1 MSRFFD
7 RRLLI
12 YARRERLDLVLTATL
27 GALSGVLI
35 VLAARALAA
44 VVNGV
49 FLGGLALAD
58 VWPLFAA
65 LVAIAVVRGLLLWA
79 GELTSSRVATRVKT
93 DLRERLTA
101 HLLALGP
108 AYTRGE
114 RTGELV
120 NTAVEGIEAL
130 DAYFSQYLPQLAL
143 AVLIPV
149 TFLLVVFPLDPLSG
163 LVLLLTAPLIPVF
176 MILIGSLADSLTR
189 QQWTAL
195 SRMSAHFLDVLQGL
209 TTLKLFNRSRE
220 QIAVIAEIS
229 DRYRD
234 TTLGVLRV
242 AFLSALVLEMVGTL
256 STAVIAVE
264 IGLRVLYGRLAF
276 EQAFFVL
283 ILAPEFYLPLRLL
296 GTRFHAGIAGVT
308 AARRVFEVLE
318 TPVGDGVT
326 RRHGD
331 TERAFAASLAKH
343 PSVAVSLGDVHYA
356 YDQGSRTALN
366 GVTFEIRPSEKVA
379 LVGPSGA
386 GKSTIA
392 HLLLGFIAPTAGDIT
407 FATEILAVDGAIQ
420 HPASSLEL
428 PAIAWVPQLPYLFN
442 LSVAENIR
450 LGRPDAGHDEVV
462 RAAQQAGADDFIG
475 ALPQGY
481 ETMIGE
487 RGARLSGG
495 QAQRIALARAFLLD
509 APLVI
514 LDEATANLDP
524 ESEAQIQS
532 SLERLLIG
540 RAALIIAH
548 RLQTVRS
555 ADRIVVLD
563 QGHVAETGTH
573 AELMRGDGLY
583 RRLVEAGGGVAEEPR
598 SRGAEEQRSRRADD
612 GGAAAREHS
621 SPTGRLRAV
630 SRGAG
635 EQGGIRTTH
644 HAPRSPLHD
653 LRCLLS
659 FLVPYWPWVALS
671 VLLGFL
677 TVGSSIGLMATSA
690 WIIAT
695 AALHPSIA
703 VLQVAI
709 VGVRFF
715 GIARGVFRYLERL
728 ASHQVTFRL
737 LARLRVWFYAALE
750 PLAPARLMQ
759 YRSGD
764 LLSRIV
770 ADIGTLE
777 NFYIRAVAPPLVA
790 VLVAALMWIF
800 LRSFDPR
807 LALIVIAMML
817 LAGIGVPL
825 LSQMLSRRPGR
836 HVVSIRAELNAA
848 LVDGIQGTADLVAF
862 GAGAPQVRQVRS
874 LSVALGRGQTQ
885 LAAVNGL
892 NIALGSLLTS
902 LAVVV
907 VLTLAIPLVTAGRI
921 AGVSLA
927 VLALAT
933 TASFEAVLPLPLAAQ
948 YLESCLAAARR
959 LFEVADTD
967 GVAVQP
973 APARESEIIREQEAS
988 LSPIKPPSIEVSHL
1002 TLRYAA
1008 GEPPALDDI
1017 TFSVPAGGCV
1027 AIVGASGAG
1036 KSTLANTL
1044 LRFWEP
1050 EAGEIRLDGCDLRD
1064 AAPEAV
1070 RQQIGVVA
1078 QQTHLFN
1085 ATIGDNLR
1093 LARHGASQAEIEAAA
1108 RAAQIHDWIILLPE
1122 GYDSWVGEHGLRLSG
1137 GERQRLAIA
1146 RALLKNAP
1154 VLILDELT
1162 ANLDTATER
1171 DLLAALAP
1179 LMVGRTTLIIT
1190 HGLFGLER
1198 IDEILV
1204 LERGRIVERGRHD
1217 ALLRRAGA
1225 YRRMWDLRQQF

>member
-7 RRLLI
+7 RRLLT
-12 YARRERLDLVLTATL
+12 YARRERLDLVLTVTL
-27 GALSGVLI
+27 GALSGMLI
-35 VLAARALAA
+35 VLAARVLAG

-49 FLGGLALAD
+49 FLGGRALAD
-58 VWPLFAA
+58 VWPLLVA
-65 LVAIAVVRGLLLWA
+65 LAAIAVVRGVLLWA
-79 GELTSSRVATRVKT
+79 GDVTANRVATRVKT
-93 DLRERLTA
+93 DLREHLTA

-108 AYTRGE
+108 AYSRGE

-256 STAVIAVE
+256 STALIAVE

-296 GTRFHAGIAGVT
+296 GTRFHAGITGVT

-318 TPVGDGVT
+318 TPVGDGAT

-331 TERAFAASLAKH
+331 TEREFATSPC
-343 PSVAVSLGDVHYA
+343 PSVAVSLDDVHYA
-356 YDQGSRTALN
+356 YDDGTRPALN
-366 GVTFEIRPSEKVA
+366 GVSFEIRPGEKVA

-386 GKSTIA
+386 GKSTVA
-392 HLLLGFIAPTAGDIT
+392 ALLLGFIQPVSGTIT
-407 FATEILAVDGAIQ
+407 ITDERDL
-420 HPASSLEL
+420 ASSFQFPVSSFEL
-428 PAIAWVPQLPYLFN
+428 PAFAWVPQLPYLFN

-450 LGRPDAGHDEVV
+450 LGRPDAGQDDVV
-462 RAAQQAGADDFIG
+462 RAAQQAGADDFIRG
-475 ALPQGY
+475 LPQGY
-481 ETMIGE
+481 ATVIGE

-524 ESEAQIQS
+524 ESETQIQS
-532 SLERLLIG
+532 SLERLLVG
-540 RAALIIAH
+540 RSALIIAH
-548 RLQTVRS
+548 RLHTVRT
-555 ADRIVVLD
+555 ADRIVVLE
-563 QGHVAETGTH
+563 QGRVAETGTH
-573 AELMRGDGLY
+573 AELMARTGLY
-583 RRLVEAGGGVAEEPR
+583 RRLVEAGEP
-598 SRGAEEQRSRRADD
+598 G
-612 GGAAAREHS
+612 
-621 SPTGRLRAV
+621 

-635 EQGGIRTTH
+635 EPGSGGAEESLRGSGGAEDGALRSTLTT
-644 HAPRSPLHD
+644 PRIPLHTSRSTLHD
-653 LRCLLS
+653 MRRLLS
-659 FLVPYWPWVALS
+659 FLAPYWSWVALS

-728 ASHQVTFRL
+728 ASHQVTFRV

-790 VLVAALMWIF
+790 LLVAGLMWIF
-800 LRSFDPR
+800 LGSYDPR
-807 LALIVIAMML
+807 LAWAVIAMML
-817 LAGIGVPL
+817 LAGVGVPL
-825 LSQMLSRRPGR
+825 LSQILSRQPGSR
-836 HVVSIRAELNAA
+836 VVTVRAGLNAV
-848 LVDGIQGTADLVAF
+848 LVDGIQGIADLVAF
-862 GAGAPQVRQVRS
+862 RAEAAQVRQVRAFS
-874 LSVALGRGQTQ
+874 DELGRDQAR
-885 LAAVNGL
+885 LAGINGL
-892 NIALGSLLTS
+892 NTALGSLLTS

-907 VLTLAIPLVTAGRI
+907 VLALAIPLVTAGRI

-933 TASFEAVLPLPLAAQ
+933 AASFEAVLPLPLAAQ
-948 YLESCLAAARR
+948 FLASSLAAARR
-959 LFEVADTD
+959 LFEVVEGGGPLPLSAGDFATGGEAESLD
-967 GVAVQP
+967 SLMP
-973 APARESEIIREQEAS
+973 APPVA
-988 LSPIKPPSIEVSHL
+988 IEVRHL

-1036 KSTLANTL
+1036 KSSLANAL

-1050 EAGEIRLDGCDLRD
+1050 EAGEIRLDGCEPRD
-1064 AAPEAV
+1064 VAPEAV

-1078 QQTHLFN
+1078 QQTYLFN
-1085 ATIGDNLR
+1085 MTIGDNLR
-1093 LARHGASQAEIEAAA
+1093 LARSGATQAEIEAAA
-1108 RAAQIHDWIILLPE
+1108 RAAQIHDWIVSLTE
-1122 GYDSWVGEHGLRLSG
+1122 GYDTWVGEQGLRLSG

-1154 VLILDELT
+1154 VLILDEPT
-1162 ANLDTATER
+1162 ANLDTASEH
-1171 DLLAALAP
+1171 DLLAALTP

-1190 HGLFGLER
+1190 HSLFGLER
-1198 IDEILV
+1198 VDEILV
-1204 LERGRIVERGRHD
+1204 LERGRIVERGRHE
-1217 ALLRRAGA
+1217 ALLRRAGV
-1225 YRRMWDLRQQF
+1225 YRRMWDQRQQF